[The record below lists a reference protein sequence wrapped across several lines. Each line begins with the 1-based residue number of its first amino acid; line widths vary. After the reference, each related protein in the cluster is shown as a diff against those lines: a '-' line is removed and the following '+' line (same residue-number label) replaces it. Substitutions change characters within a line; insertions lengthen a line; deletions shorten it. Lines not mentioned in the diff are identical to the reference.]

1 MLPVWAPFIIV
12 DGLQFVLVYTLRSLG
27 DQVVAGIN
35 SIIAYF
41 LVTGG
46 LGWALVH
53 HGAGPMGPVY
63 ASGAGMLVAA
73 LLNGSRFWRPRRRF
87 HRPSRARA
95 SSTLRARRAC
105 PRLIRSCRGARP
117 CHAGGWRGGSW
128 SRAPGRP

>member
-1 MLPVWAPFIIV
+1 MLPVWAPFIIF
-12 DGLQFVLVYTLRSLG
+12 DGLQIVLVYTLRSLG

-53 HGAGPMGPVY
+53 HGAGPMGLVY

-73 LLNGSRFWRPRRRF
+73 LLNGSRFWRLSRRF
-87 HRPSRARA
+87 HRRSRSEEHTSELQSLMRISYAVFCLKQKTNTTDTSFA
-95 SSTLRARRAC
+95 KVQETDSIS
-105 PRLIRSCRGARP
+105 
-117 CHAGGWRGGSW
+117 
-128 SRAPGRP
+128 